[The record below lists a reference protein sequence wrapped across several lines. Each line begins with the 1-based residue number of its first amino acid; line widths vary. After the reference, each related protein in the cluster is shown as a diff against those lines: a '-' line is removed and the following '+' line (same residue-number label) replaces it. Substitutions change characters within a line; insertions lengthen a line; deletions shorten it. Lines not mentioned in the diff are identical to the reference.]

1 MGRAPSIGSPS
12 VRSGHREAART
23 VKRKE
28 IGARGEAAA
37 ARFLEGLGY
46 SIRERNYRCGYGEID
61 LIATAEGFL
70 VFVEVKTRSPKPPLH
85 PSSSVNAR
93 KQAKVRQVGGYY
105 LAQHPEMTLQ
115 PRFDVISIE
124 LGDGNEKVEHIVNA
138 F

>member
-1 MGRAPSIGSPS
+1 M
-12 VRSGHREAART
+12 
-23 VKRKE
+23 KRKE
-28 IGARGEAAA
+28 IGAQGEAAA

-61 LIATAEGFL
+61 LIATTEGYL
-70 VFVEVKTRSPKPPLH
+70 VFVEVKTRSPKALLH
-85 PSSSVNAR
+85 PSHSVNAR
-93 KQAKVRQVGGYY
+93 KRAKVRQVGGYY

-124 LGDGNEKVEHIVNA
+124 LGDGSEWVEHIVNA